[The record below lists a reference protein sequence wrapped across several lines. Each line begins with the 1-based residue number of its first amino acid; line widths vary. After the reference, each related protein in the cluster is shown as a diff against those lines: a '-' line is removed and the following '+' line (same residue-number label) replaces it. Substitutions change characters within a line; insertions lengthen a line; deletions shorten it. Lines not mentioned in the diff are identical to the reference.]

1 VSARRGR
8 PPGSGKAG
16 GVPSPPPAAPEVLD
30 KRSKS
35 SAKRSSP
42 KAPSSPTASKARSA
56 AKQDAPARTE
66 KEQLYTAVLPGAP
79 EPLGP
84 SKQGSAVN
92 FALYGKCANSV
103 TLCLYDENNSYLT
116 ELPLSKTGDIWH
128 AALENLPLS
137 GICYGYKVSGEGGWE
152 TGLRW
157 DPSRVL
163 LDPYAPFVSGRREF
177 AKRDEIEQFKPNIG
191 SQFLGTFAFDEEPF
205 DWGNDSARTP
215 YHLKDLVIYELPLK
229 AFTSSETSGLPAPE
243 RGTFK
248 GVAEKAEYLANLGV
262 TAVELLPVFEYDEL
276 ELKRLPNPREHMVNV
291 WGYSHI
297 HTMSPNSRF
306 ATAGVGPV
314 AAAREFKQMVK
325 TLHAAGVEVLLDVA
339 YNHTAE
345 GDDKDPYV
353 ISLRGLENSTYYMMA
368 GGNMLNFSGCGN
380 TVNVNHPVVMQMVL
394 DSLVKW
400 VTEFHVDGFRFDLSS
415 AMCRDG
421 TGNPL
426 ASPPVIREI
435 AKHPV
440 LSKVK
445 LIAEPWD
452 CGGLY
457 QVGSFPNWDVWAEWN
472 GKFRDDVRRFI
483 KGDMGMKKAFATRLC
498 GSSDLYQT
506 NQRKPFHSINFVIAH
521 DGFSLHDLV
530 AYNEKHNDING
541 EGNNDGSNDNF
552 SWNCGVEG
560 PTSDAGVLALRE
572 RQMRNMMVALMI
584 SQGTPMMVMG
594 DEIAKTHNG
603 NNNWYGHYADWTFMK
618 WNLSDSQQALL
629 RFCSEL
635 IKLRKEHPALARAE
649 FVNSGDYTWHED
661 AWDDDNSRFLA
672 FTIHDKTGGAD
683 LYVAFNAHTFK
694 VEAPLPPP
702 PSGKKWC
709 RIVDTNLPPPKD
721 FTVGGNSGVEPVY
734 GVESFTSIVLIA
746 K

>member
-1 VSARRGR
+1 MVVEVDASCSV
-8 PPGSGKAG
+8 PDSKDSKVPGD
-16 GVPSPPPAAPEVLD
+16 V
-30 KRSKS
+30 
-35 SAKRSSP
+35 
-42 KAPSSPTASKARSA
+42 
-56 AKQDAPARTE
+56 
-66 KEQLYTAVLPGAP
+66 
-79 EPLGP
+79 
-84 SKQGSAVN
+84 
-92 FALYGKCANSV
+92 
-103 TLCLYDENNSYLT
+103 
-116 ELPLSKTGDIWH
+116 WH

-163 LDPYAPFVSGRREF
+163 DPYAPFVSGRREF
-177 AKRDEIEQFKPNIG
+177 AKRDEIEQFKPNVG
-191 SQFLGTFAFDEEPF
+191 ESLKAKVTTGLPKRGAF
-205 DWGNDSARTP
+205 DWGDDSARTP
-215 YHLKDLVIYELPLK
+215 HHLKDLVIYELPLK
-229 AFTSSETSGLPAPE
+229 AFTSSETSGLPAAE
-243 RGTFK
+243 RGSFK
-248 GVAEKAEYLANLGV
+248 GVAEKAGYLASLGV
-262 TAVELLPVFEYDEL
+262 TAVELLPVSETMENLNFKLKYLIPFTAAVFEYDEL

-314 AAAREFKQMVK
+314 AAAWEFKEMVK
-325 TLHAAGVEVLLDVA
+325 TLHDAGVEVLLDVA

-345 GDDKDPYV
+345 GDDQDPYV
-353 ISLRGLENSTYYMMA
+353 ISLRGIENSTYYMM
-368 GGNMLNFSGCGN
+368 GGGHILNYSGCGN
-380 TVNVNHPVVMQMVL
+380 TVNVNHLVVMRKVL

-400 VTEFHVDGFRFDLSS
+400 VTEYHVDGFRFDLSS

-435 AKHPV
+435 SKHPV

-472 GKFRDDVRRFI
+472 GKFRDAVRRFI
-483 KGDMGMKKAFATRLC
+483 KGMKKAFATRLC

-530 AYNEKHNDING
+530 AYNGKHNDING

-560 PTSDAGVLALRE
+560 STGDPGVLALRE

-584 SQGTPMMVMG
+584 SQGTPMM
-594 DEIAKTHNG
+594 
-603 NNNWYGHYADWTFMK
+603 YGHYADWTFMK

-629 RFCSEL
+629 RFCSGL
-635 IKLRKEHPALARAE
+635 IKLRKQHPALARAE
-649 FVNSGDYTWHED
+649 FVNPGDYTWHED

-672 FTIHDKTGGAD
+672 FTIHDKAGGAD

-694 VEAPLPPP
+694 VDAPLPLP

-709 RIVDTNLPPPKD
+709 RIVDTNLSSPKD
-721 FTVGGNSGVEPVY
+721 FTVRGNNGVEAVY
-734 GVESFTSIVLIA
+734 GVESFASIVLIA